1 MFPVKEILC
10 PTDFSEPAQHALKAA
25 VELARRFDA
34 ELLLLNVVDPLPMM
48 HAPME
53 ASSFDFE
60 SFEKERID
68 GATTRLTRLIG
79 SEIPEGLR
87 VRPLVVSG
95 NVPSQIVRIA
105 DEYHADLIV
114 IATHGW
120 TGWRRLLFGSV
131 AERVMRTAH
140 CPVCII
146 HQPRPGAAD

>member
-1 MFPVKEILC
+1 MFPVKLILC

-25 VELARRFDA
+25 IEFARRFDA

-53 ASSFDFE
+53 ASTFDFE
-60 SFEKERID
+60 SFEKERIA
-68 GATTRLTRLIG
+68 GATARLARLIR
-79 SEIPEGLR
+79 SEVPQGLR
-87 VRPLVVSG
+87 VEPLVVSG

-105 DEYHADLIV
+105 EERHVDLIV

-120 TGWRRLLFGSV
+120 MGWRRLLFGSV
-131 AERVMRTAH
+131 AERVMRTAD

-146 HQPRPGAAD
+146 HQPRTAAK